1 MLRFNNCAKF
11 TFTNSHHPMAD
22 TVHFIAW
29 IDPSIPTATLFSW
42 RLPFKIGRHGDQD
55 DFFYGF
61 GPDGMRAPAGTQIKS
76 SPIFQEWMTLPGRTG
91 ARFKA
96 RGVWHPSEP
105 ARLGG
110 YEISMNVPTCMVGHN
125 VLLENSVPRAV
136 ELALLQF
143 KLLLLDKVTHP
154 AALDAFDVERVELIS
169 VTPTECFR
177 GGSRDGA
184 HKGRLAFKALSE
196 LRNKEHGE

>member
-1 MLRFNNCAKF
+1 
-11 TFTNSHHPMAD
+11 MAD
-22 TVHFIAW
+22 TVHFISW
-29 IDPSIPTATLFSW
+29 INPSIPTATLFSW

-55 DFFYGF
+55 DFFRGF
-61 GPDGMRAPAGTQIKS
+61 GPDGMKAPAGSQPKS
-76 SPIFQEWMTLPGRTG
+76 APIFQEWMTLEGRTG
-91 ARFKA
+91 AGFKA

-110 YEISMNVPTCMVGHN
+110 YEIKMNVPTCMVGHN

-154 AALDAFDVERVELIS
+154 AALDAFDLERVELLS
-169 VTPTECFR
+169 VTPTECYR
-177 GGSRDGA
+177 GGTREGA
-184 HKGRLAFKALSE
+184 HQGRLGFKALSE
-196 LRNKEHGE
+196 LRNQEDGQ